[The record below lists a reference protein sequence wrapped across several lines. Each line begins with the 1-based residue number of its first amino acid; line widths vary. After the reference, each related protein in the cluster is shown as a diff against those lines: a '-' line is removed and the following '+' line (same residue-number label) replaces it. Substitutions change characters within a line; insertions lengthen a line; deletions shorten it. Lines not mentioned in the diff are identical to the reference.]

1 MNPLE
6 KLNLSSLYRREPKM
20 KIMIMG
26 DRYYMPVENGYR
38 EISKAFAMELYEKG
52 EVTNEEVSSYEHD

>member
-1 MNPLE
+1 
-6 KLNLSSLYRREPKM
+6 M

-52 EVTNEEVSSYEHD
+52 EVTNEEVSNYEHD